1 MPKEVP
7 RDRETAYDCRG
18 PDYTLP
24 SSLLSLYLEGGVPVH
39 WRGVEAVEQSHRP
52 EPQKGLSTSQG
63 ASVCMWLEDGDK
75 IPEAPSPGPPRPLL
89 P

>member
-1 MPKEVP
+1 MTEGDLTTHSHPHFFP
-7 RDRETAYDCRG
+7 WTWR
-18 PDYTLP
+18 
-24 SSLLSLYLEGGVPVH
+24 GGVPVH